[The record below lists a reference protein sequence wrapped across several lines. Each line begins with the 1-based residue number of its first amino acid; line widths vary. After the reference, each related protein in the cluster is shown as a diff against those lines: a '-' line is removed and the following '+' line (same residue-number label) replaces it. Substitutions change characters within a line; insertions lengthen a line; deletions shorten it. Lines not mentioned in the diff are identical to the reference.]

1 MAMKKFRL
9 IALFVVL
16 AAMVVSANVAVA
28 GNGPPTQ
35 VRIVS
40 NITFNTSGGFNT
52 GDFNTFGAASSG
64 GLICASGTLVDT
76 SLIFVG
82 FQGGQGFQV
91 QVRKTFTCD
100 DGSGTFFVKLQ
111 IQGQF
116 DGTET
121 FSWVVQGG
129 TGNYASLRG
138 SGNGS
143 TVPTGTGNIN
153 TYDGFLTG

>member
-1 MAMKKFRL
+1 MKKHRL
-9 IALFVVL
+9 IALLVVF
-16 AAMVVSANVAVA
+16 AAMIVSANVAVA

-35 VRIVS
+35 VHIVS
-40 NITFNTSGGFNT
+40 PVLFNPNGFNT
-52 GDFNTFGAASSG
+52 GTFTTSGAASG
-64 GLICASGTLVDT
+64 GLVCASGTLVDT

-111 IQGQF
+111 VNGQF

-129 TGNYASLRG
+129 TGNYQSLRG

-143 TVPTGTGNIN
+143 TVPTDTGNIN

>member
-1 MAMKKFRL
+1 MVKRRL
-9 IALFVVL
+9 AALFVVL
-16 AAMVVSANVAVA
+16 AAIVVSANVAVA

-35 VRIVS
+35 VKIVS
-40 NITFNTSGGFNT
+40 NVLFNPNGFNT
-52 GDFNTFGAASSG
+52 GDFVTSGAASG
-64 GLICASGTLVDT
+64 GLICAKGTLVDT

-111 IQGQF
+111 VHGQF

-129 TGNYASLRG
+129 TGKYQSLRG

-143 TVPTGTGNIN
+143 TVPTNTGNIN
-153 TYDGFLTG
+153 TYDGFLIG

>member
-1 MAMKKFRL
+1 MMKRRL
-9 IALFVVL
+9 AALFVVL
-16 AAMVVSANVAVA
+16 AAIVVGANVAVA

-35 VRIVS
+35 VHIVS
-40 NITFNTSGGFNT
+40 NILFNTSGGFNT
-52 GDFNTFGAASSG
+52 GDFITSGAASG
-64 GLICASGTLVDT
+64 GLICAKGTLVDT

-143 TVPTGTGNIN
+143 TVATDTGNIN